1 MSSFWHPFADMAAVQ
16 EHGELVL
23 VRGEG
28 VHVWDEAGTRYLDA
42 TASLWYCNVGWGR
55 REIGEA
61 VAKQM
66 ELLPAY
72 STFGDITTRP
82 ASELAERVAALAPV
96 PGSKVFLTSG
106 GSDSIDT
113 ATKMAR
119 HYWQLRGEPERTVLI
134 RREKAY
140 HGMHTAGTSLAGIPA
155 NAGGHGELI
164 EDVVEVPWDDAPA
177 LRAAIEGA
185 GAGPRGRLLLRAG
198 DRRGRRLPA
207 TARLPGSGA

>member
-1 MSSFWHPFADMAAVQ
+1 MSSRSSSFWHPFADMAAVQ

-82 ASELAERVAALAPV
+82 ATELAERVAGTRPRPRLEGLPHEWRVRFDRHGHEDGTPLLAAPRRAGADG
-96 PGSKVFLTSG
+96 PDPPREGLPRHAHGRDLTR
-106 GSDSIDT
+106 
-113 ATKMAR
+113 R
-119 HYWQLRGEPERTVLI
+119 HPPR
-134 RREKAY
+134 
-140 HGMHTAGTSLAGIPA
+140 M
-155 NAGGHGELI
+155 
-164 EDVVEVPWDDAPA
+164 
-177 LRAAIEGA
+177 RAA
-185 GAGPRGRLLLRAG
+185 
-198 DRRGRRLPA
+198 
-207 TARLPGSGA
+207 TGS